1 MRENTDQEYSEY
13 GRFLRNDYYLLHF
26 TLQTKKI
33 NLKSGISIMKTSH
46 YSTGT
51 KYWRTYVRSN
61 QWSFSMKKY
70 VLKSFAIF
78 TWKNM
83 WWRLFLI
90 TLQGFR
96 PATLLKRDW
105 NTGVC
110 VPVNIAK
117 FSRTP
122 ILKNILEQLLLIGK
136 IF

>member
-1 MRENTDQEYSEY
+1 MRTRNTQNADAFYAVIIVYSILAC
-13 GRFLRNDYYLLHF
+13 RQNKLILSLVLHNEQRHI
-26 TLQTKKI
+26 T
-33 NLKSGISIMKTSH
+33 
-46 YSTGT
+46 STGT

-61 QWSFSMKKY
+61 QWSFSMKKC